1 MGNKFDI
8 ETANDLCE
16 LLKTA
21 AETMESENQKIQN
34 NFIALHE
41 TFKDKAY
48 DEFQSDFNAADR
60 TMSKIIA
67 DLREIHKALSDYK
80 TRLMDAI

>member
-1 MGNKFDI
+1 MGNKFDF

-34 NFIALHE
+34 NFYCI
-41 TFKDKAY
+41 
-48 DEFQSDFNAADR
+48 
-60 TMSKIIA
+60 
-67 DLREIHKALSDYK
+67 
-80 TRLMDAI
+80 TRNF

>member
-1 MGNKFDI
+1 MGNKFDFG
-8 ETANDLCE
+8 TANDLCE
-16 LLKTA
+16 LLMTA

-67 DLREIHKALSDYK
+67 DLREIQKALSDYK

>member
-1 MGNKFDI
+1 MRIVKDSG
-8 ETANDLCE
+8 
-16 LLKTA
+16 
-21 AETMESENQKIQN
+21 ETMESENQKIQN